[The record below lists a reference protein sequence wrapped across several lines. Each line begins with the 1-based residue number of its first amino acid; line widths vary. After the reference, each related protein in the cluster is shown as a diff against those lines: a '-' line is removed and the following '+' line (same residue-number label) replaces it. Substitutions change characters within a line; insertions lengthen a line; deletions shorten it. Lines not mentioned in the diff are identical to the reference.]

1 MGMGMG
7 IGGGNAGM
15 GMGMGIG
22 IDIGIAGAEMLE
34 ESKSVSFVNRS
45 AFKEGFLILPWI
57 CHRCSAETTLWDE
70 DGTNLRWKATETAE
84 TSETSE
90 TSSATK
96 WTARRDNWNSW
107 RNSRGYITSVSWA
120 HWDTRSVDGSVTT

>member
-84 TSETSE
+84 TSETS
-90 TSSATK
+90 SATK